1 MKRQTIPIEE
11 NSELAAL
18 ILLRVC
24 ISFQVFI
31 KCSQCGFNFSGQRYY
46 KSGIHYYQD
55 SGYINKGRS
64 VCSSF
69 LIKKNKIESFV
80 INSIKENILTSN
92 LESKLRHIVEKQLE
106 ARHTGKSLSLD
117 RIEKALATNKIQMD
131 NIIDAISQGV
141 KVDTVLERVKQL
153 EAEHDRLVQ
162 EKEKIEKA
170 SVSKDDVKDLA
181 RNITRE
187 VGNFEQAF
195 DTASFL
201 EKKNWIRQFVLGI
214 QVEREKNRALCS
226 T

>member
-1 MKRQTIPIEE
+1 MDTLTRDD
-11 NSELAAL
+11 LFV
-18 ILLRVC
+18 R
-24 ISFQVFI
+24 
-31 KCSQCGFNFSGQRYY
+31 
-46 KSGIHYYQD
+46 H
-55 SGYINKGRS
+55 
-64 VCSSF
+64 
-69 LIKKNKIESFV
+69 IKKNKIESFV

-162 EKEKIEKA
+162 EKKKIENA

-214 QVEREKNRALCS
+214 QVEREKNRALCYIMKIPKVNHPVMNS
-226 T
+226 FLPSESSMMVVAGAGLEPATFGL